1 MQKITTPRRILGAA
15 LTTLLAAGIAV
26 APSAEATSSTT
37 NLRLNGGDVLQVN
50 AWHCG
55 TYVSSCSWKT
65 STKVLGSHP
74 LKASSVTNA
83 SQLQAHGWG
92 GSISLG
98 SSWNVTITG
107 SSHSLVSTRWTN
119 TNAWISD
126 SGGVVKPGWATAWVS
141 TRATGSARHP
151 IFGSPSNVQAYAGA
165 F

>member
-1 MQKITTPRRILGAA
+1 MKSVVSRLRV
-15 LTTLLAAGIAV
+15 LLAAGAILASAGLAV
-26 APSAEATSSTT
+26 APMAQATSSSTS
-37 NLRLNGGDVLQVN
+37 LRLNGGDALQVN

-55 TYVSSCSWKT
+55 SYVSSCSWST
-65 STKVLGSHP
+65 STQLLGWSP
-74 LKASSVTNA
+74 ALASSITNQ

-107 SSHSLVSTRWTN
+107 SSHTLVSTRWTN
-119 TNAWISD
+119 TNAWIAD

-141 TRATGSARHP
+141 TRAIGSAYHRT
-151 IFGSPSNVQAYAGA
+151 FGSPSNVQAYAGA